1 MKNNQKGFIPILLLV
16 IILIVVV
23 IGAVY
28 YFVFVKQNRNL
39 LTNNP
44 VTNTSQYK
52 SGNVETAKRTLFKNG
67 QPAEVLDEKSKRN
80 SDGSLETIITS
91 NNKKLSHHIYT
102 RDFIIGLNNGV
113 LNLQQLKSGT
123 KQAVNYLT
131 TGENILKYVSKTP
144 NLSKT
149 STNLNGKKTIV
160 YTIGGKKP
168 TSFELIKSVFA
179 QSDDNSLV
187 KVYVD
192 ESTGA
197 LKKIEQIPS
206 VGVQPQEVI
215 EYSEGPFL
223 PPLPITNLPEGRPD
237 QSPSL
242 PPVPITDQNPPNIQP
257 EDIVSQLPQLSLD
270 DQLKLIEEKFKK
282 DIEAQGSQLSEGPK
296 EPPTLVSLKEIVEE
310 TTEVKAVS
318 IQPAVAPDGAIY
330 LNPLSIIPTPSG
342 YNSPIMLL
350 SSTVFNQQARVDR
363 ALKENGGFNNEQFA
377 KNNVKVRIDGN
388 EVSNDGIGLGP
399 TLNGSTNSPWT
410 VSLLIPKGLT
420 PGYHTIE
427 VFMVDSWY
435 LAPNIL
441 VTLPRPDE
449 KVLELELFINP
460 PPLATKLP
468 DNQGYRVVL
477 KGKNFIKPFT
487 VSLDN
492 TILDDKAVEVNSTEE
507 LVLTIPANVPPPSS
521 GPAYGITITKD
532 GQKAFRPSLL
542 ILGGSQPPIQ

>member
-1 MKNNQKGFIPILLLV
+1 MRNNQKGFAPILLLV
-16 IILIVVV
+16 TIFIVVV

-39 LTNNP
+39 FTNNP
-44 VTNTSQYK
+44 ATNTSQYK

-160 YTIGGKKP
+160 YTIGGKKT

-192 ESTGA
+192 ESTEV
-197 LKKIEQIPS
+197 LKKVEQMPPD
-206 VGVQPQEVI
+206 GVQPQEVI

-223 PPLPITNLPEGRPD
+223 PPL
-237 QSPSL
+237 
-242 PPVPITDQNPPNIQP
+242 PITDQNPPNIQP

-270 DQLKLIEEKFKK
+270 DQLKLIEEKLKK
-282 DIEAQGSQLSEGPK
+282 DIEAQGGQLPEGPK
-296 EPPTLVSLKEIVEE
+296 EPPTLVSLREIAEE

-318 IQPAVAPDGAIY
+318 IQPAVVPDGAIY

-350 SSTVFNQQARVDR
+350 SSTVFNQQARVDK
-363 ALKENGGFNNEQFA
+363 ALKENGVFNNEQFA

-388 EVSNDGIGLGP
+388 EVSNNGIGLGP
-399 TLNGSTNSPWT
+399 ALNGSTNSPWT

-460 PPLATKLP
+460 PPLTTKLP

-492 TILDDKAVEVNSTEE
+492 TILDDKAVEVNGTEE
-507 LVLTIPANVPPPSS
+507 LVLTIPTNVPPPSS

-532 GQKAFRPSLL
+532 GQKAFRPSFL
-542 ILGGSQPPIQ
+542 ILGGPQPPIQ

>member
-1 MKNNQKGFIPILLLV
+1 MRNNQKGFAPIILV
-16 IILIVVV
+16 IFLIVLIVA
-23 IGAVY
+23 GAVY
-28 YFVFVKQNRNL
+28 YFAFFKQNENP

-44 VTNTSQYK
+44 TRNTSQNK
-52 SGNVETAKRTLFKNG
+52 SSSVETSKRTLYKNG
-67 QPAEVLDEKSKRN
+67 QPAEVLEEKSERN
-80 SDGSLETIITS
+80 SDGSLETVVTS
-91 NNKKLSHHIYT
+91 NNKKLSHHLFT
-102 RDFIIGLNNGV
+102 KDFIFGLSNGI
-113 LNLQQLKSGT
+113 LNLQEVKLAG

-131 TGENILKYVSKTP
+131 TGENILIYVNKAP
-144 NLSKT
+144 NLQK
-149 STNLNGKKTIV
+149 STVILNGKKTIV
-160 YTIGGKKP
+160 YIIGGKKS
-168 TSFELIKSVFA
+168 TSLEFIKSVFA
-179 QSDDNSLV
+179 QSDNNSLV

-192 ESTGA
+192 ESTGV
-197 LKKIEQIPS
+197 LEKVEQMPTG
-206 VGVQPQEVI
+206 GVHPQEVI

-242 PPVPITDQNPPNIQP
+242 PPIPITNQNPPATQP
-257 EDIVSQLPQLSLD
+257 EDIVNQLPQLALD
-270 DQLKLIEEKFKK
+270 DQLKLIEEKLKK
-282 DIEAQGSQLSEGPK
+282 DLEAQGSRLPEGPK
-296 EPPTLVSLKEIVEE
+296 EPPALVSLKEIIEE
-310 TTEVKAVS
+310 TKEVKAVS
-318 IQPAVAPDGAIY
+318 IQPAVVPDGAIY

-350 SSTVFNQQARVDR
+350 SSTVFNQQARVDK
-363 ALKENGGFNNEQFA
+363 ALTGNGVFNNEQFT

-388 EVSNDGIGLGP
+388 EMSNNGIGLAP
-399 TLNGSTNSPWT
+399 TLNSSTSSPWT

-468 DNQGYRVVL
+468 ENQGYKVIL
-477 KGKNFIKPFT
+477 KGRNFIKPFT
-487 VSLDN
+487 VSLDS
-492 TILDDKAVEVNSTEE
+492 TILEDKSVEVNGTEE
-507 LVLTIPANVPPPSS
+507 LILNIPANVPPPAS
-521 GPAYGITITKD
+521 GPAYSITITKD

-542 ILGGSQPPIQ
+542 ILGGPQPPL